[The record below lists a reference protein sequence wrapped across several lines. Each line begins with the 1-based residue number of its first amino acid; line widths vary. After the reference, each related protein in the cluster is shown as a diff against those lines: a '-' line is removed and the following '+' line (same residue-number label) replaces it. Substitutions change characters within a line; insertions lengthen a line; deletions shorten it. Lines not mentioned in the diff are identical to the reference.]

1 MEEGLNFSSLLIV
14 ATAAFLVPIVLAR
27 LPAVPIV
34 VGEILVGIALGRS
47 GFDLVQHGDLSLE
60 ILSEI
65 GFAFLMFLSGL
76 EIDFSILNRGRVPGA
91 GGERRPSLLS
101 TAVLSFVATVL
112 IAVPL
117 GFALA
122 HFGMVEDP
130 WMIAF
135 ILSATSLGVVVPVLK
150 QSGLNTSGFGQAVLL
165 AALLADFVTMLMITV
180 YATLYSTGLTLEI
193 LLIGILFIA
202 FLFTYRL
209 GLSQIRRPVVRRL
222 IERLEFATSQIKVR
236 GSLALMLAFVAL
248 AQLVE
253 VELILGAFL
262 AGAVISL
269 LSSRHD
275 KGLHEK
281 LDAIGYGFFIP
292 VFFVMVGVEF
302 NFPLLR
308 ENPRALLL
316 APLLF
321 VLAIAVKVT
330 ASLVFRRL
338 YSWRVTIGAGLIL
351 STHLSITIAAAAIG
365 VRMGAIGEAT
375 NAAVILMAAL
385 TATVCPLLA
394 NSLLPEAAKHE
405 QRRFLIYS
413 AANLGLQVAQEL
425 RNHGEQVLFIEPE
438 QRLVDLVREEGFEV
452 QQSEGDAAG
461 LRQANIHDAETL
473 LVLSGNDDRN
483 YAVAQAA
490 TALGIDSVLALVNE
504 PTRLNDFRALGVR
517 ATSPTMLRPM
527 MLASMARNPDIFDL
541 LTSTSDERDIREYIM
556 NNPIFVKRPISE
568 LVLPGDS
575 LILTI
580 YRDGEVRVPHG
591 STRLNLGDRLTV
603 LGEVDSL
610 EAVQRL
616 FEG

>member
-1 MEEGLNFSSLLIV
+1 MEEGLSFSSLLIV
-14 ATAAFLVPIVLAR
+14 ATAAFFVPIILAR

-34 VGEILVGIALGRS
+34 VGEILVGIAIGRS
-47 GFDLVQHGDLSLE
+47 GFDLVQHGDVSLE

-76 EIDFSILNRGRVPGA
+76 EIDFSILNRGKTPTVDGKKQ
-91 GGERRPSLLS
+91 PSLLS
-101 TAVLSFVATVL
+101 TAVLSFVATLL
-112 IAVPL
+112 IAVPI

-122 HFGMVEDP
+122 YFGLVEDP

-150 QSGLNTSGFGQAVLL
+150 QSGLNTTNFGQSVLL
-165 AALLADFVTMLMITV
+165 GALLADFVTMLMITV

-209 GLSQIRRPVVRRL
+209 GISQIRRPVVRRL

-248 AQLVE
+248 AQLVD

-275 KGLHEK
+275 AGLHEK

-292 VFFVMVGVEF
+292 IFFVMVGVEF
-302 NFPLLR
+302 NFPLLL
-308 ENPRALLL
+308 ENPQALLL

-321 VLAIAVKVT
+321 LLAIVVKVGAGLT
-330 ASLVFRRL
+330 FRRL
-338 YSWRVTIGAGLIL
+338 FDWRSTISAGLIL

-365 VRMGAIGEAT
+365 VRMGAISEAT

-394 NSLLPEAAKHE
+394 NTLLPEQKKKEH
-405 QRRFLIYS
+405 QPFLIYS
-413 AANLGLQVAQEL
+413 AANLGLQVGQEL
-425 RNHGEQVLFIEPE
+425 RKHGQQVVYIEPE
-438 QRLVDLVREEGFEV
+438 KRLVDLVREENFEV
-452 QQSEGDAAG
+452 QHSEGDADNLQKAG
-461 LRQANIHDAETL
+461 LQDAHTL
-473 LVLSGNDDRN
+473 LVLSGDDDRN
-483 YAVAQAA
+483 YAVARAA
-490 TALGIDSVLALVNE
+490 VDLGLENILVMVHE
-504 PTRLNDFRALGVR
+504 PTRLSDFRDLGVR
-517 ATSPTMLRPM
+517 ATTPTMLRPM
-527 MLASMARNPDIFDL
+527 MLASMARNPDIFEL
-541 LTSTSDERDIREYIM
+541 LTSTSDERDIREFVM
-556 NNPIFVKRPISE
+556 RNPVFAKRPISE

-580 YRDGEVRVPHG
+580 HRDGEVRVPHG

-603 LGEVDSL
+603 LGETDSL
-610 EAVQRL
+610 QAVQGL
-616 FEG
+616 LEG